1 MPGMPSEAELQ
12 RANAGPGI
20 MKTAR
25 FAYDARAPDEHRWP
39 AAGFTTP
46 PFPAASSW
54 QRVLLPPLS
63 LPLRPVQKDGGPC
76 APATPALLRRMLVEI
91 CESSQHQHS
100 SSVVVEDKIESD
112 DAGLIPVSKR
122 EQ

>member
-25 FAYDARAPDEHRWP
+25 FAYDARAPDEHRW
-39 AAGFTTP
+39 
-46 PFPAASSW
+46 
-54 QRVLLPPLS
+54 RVLLPPLS
-63 LPLRPVQKDGGPC
+63 LPLRVQKDGGPC

-112 DAGLIPVSKR
+112 DARLIPVSKR

>member
-46 PFPAASSW
+46 PFPAASCAEG
-54 QRVLLPPLS
+54 R
-63 LPLRPVQKDGGPC
+63 RPMCSG
-76 APATPALLRRMLVEI
+76 
-91 CESSQHQHS
+91 
-100 SSVVVEDKIESD
+100 
-112 DAGLIPVSKR
+112 DAGATS
-122 EQ
+122 